1 MTTHP
6 ERHVEDILPEV
17 WQVVEELKRLT
28 EGLEESLRSAQASRK
43 GATDG
48 PNDA

>member
-28 EGLEESLRSAQASRK
+28 EGLEESLAAARASKK
-43 GATDG
+43 GRPDG
-48 PNDA
+48 PNV